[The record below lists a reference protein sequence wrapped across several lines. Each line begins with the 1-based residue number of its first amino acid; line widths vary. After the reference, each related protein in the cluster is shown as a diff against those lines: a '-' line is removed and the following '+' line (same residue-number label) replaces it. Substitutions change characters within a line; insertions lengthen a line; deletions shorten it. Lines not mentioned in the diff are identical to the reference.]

1 MLRLVVS
8 GLVVSRSFAAMASRL
23 RPVAMLAAA
32 VVLSAG
38 LMLTA
43 LSAAGPAAA
52 QATGQTPPQAQMGRG
67 GADAVTPVEEYAK
80 QVEELKK
87 GYPDLGKRIEES
99 ARTIDEMSDVGTA
112 RKEIEE
118 LRAVVA
124 GLLGAVSDNGTVSQ
138 LGAKA
143 LAHGRGKLKS
153 IEQDARFKPE
163 EREFLLDQW
172 RRLVAE
178 TERAT
183 EDLESARK
191 EFADLLRTLQTR
203 EDFIDELMQVRR
215 ATEAL
220 AVMRNLTREIRDAS
234 SKLKSLIGGLKPP
247 GV

>member
-43 LSAAGPAAA
+43 LSAAGPAVA
-52 QATGQTPPQAQMGRG
+52 QAAGQPQAQTGRG